1 MTKQRRRDDEVDS
14 SQKKEKKERIKS
26 DWTEVIE
33 ISDSSWLFANSAD
46 IKPDLVRNLRG
57 ISEEIWSAKELHE
70 LGYQKYG
77 NETMYSGHTGKIKI
91 VPLSPYPETRRPWA
105 PACFLP
111 AKILSSCAMHHI

>member
-1 MTKQRRRDDEVDS
+1 MAY
-14 SQKKEKKERIKS
+14 I
-26 DWTEVIE
+26 
-33 ISDSSWLFANSAD
+33 ANRAD
-46 IKPDLVRNLRG
+46 QDLVRNSRG
-57 ISEEIWSAKELHE
+57 ISEEIWIAKELHE